1 MESSAGPLLGGLIG
15 TAIAPGIG
23 TQIGAGLGGIG
34 GGLLEINRAKS
45 NTPEVSESDPRQLAR
60 LREIDATR
68 RQISEG
74 RDPLTMQRVSEIQ
87 KMGET
92 TKGQLGKF
100 TGGDVG
106 GTLSAMLRA
115 QRNTGQGINQAYSE
129 SQNRLPFFEN
139 LSSQLLNRIE
149 QRKLDLGVHEQ
160 DRARLQQESGKQSM
174 MNSASGL
181 LASLGGA
188 AINKGLTPQ
197 TSSIADLGG
206 GGVNSVGQ
214 SSPGLATLPINLPQT
229 FQQGLVGDK
238 SAIAGSPYFGGF
250 NSMGEMNPATFNV
263 SGGFG
268 QQLGGGFGG
277 FGGGNSFVEGG
288 RMLESQYTTNN

>member
-1 MESSAGPLLGGLIG
+1 MAGESSIGSLLGGVGGSLIG
-15 TAIAPGIG
+15 NAIAPRVGGGIG
-23 TQIGAGLGGIG
+23 AQIGAGLGGIAG
-34 GGLLEINRAKS
+34 GAIESRNADKNIPQIGLE
-45 NTPEVSESDPRQLAR
+45 DPRQLAR

-139 LSSQLLNRIE
+139 LSSQLSNRIE
-149 QRKLDLGVHEQ
+149 DRKFLLQSHALSNAEVNSEK
-160 DRARLQQESGKQSM
+160 ARGA
-174 MNSASGL
+174 MNSAISGTI
-181 LASLGGA
+181 ASLGGLGRLGG
-188 AINKGLTPQ
+188 NRPQNTPV
-197 TSSIADLGG
+197 SDIGG

-214 SSPGLATLPINLPQT
+214 FSPGLATLPINLPQT
-229 FQQGLVGDK
+229 FQQGL
-238 SAIAGSPYFGGF
+238 AGGGE
-250 NSMGEMNPATFNV
+250 S
-263 SGGFG
+263 GFG

-277 FGGGNSFVEGG
+277 MGGGNAFMEKSPVDF
-288 RMLESQYTTNN
+288 NNQSTWING